1 MTKHHLINESIIF
14 DQLEDFDQAKENIE
28 AIIDWHVHYSFL
40 PNWEI
45 QKLFFAIDFDNKQLY
60 SQRKYVRKDYNN
72 HGFDNY
78 QYKIN
83 NKYDSE
89 RCRRNSYNSERDFD
103 KDYKSIKVDQLD
115 LVIPKAKNNYGF
127 ETSISDLKK
136 INDQQYQFNVNL
148 TRNGSSKSFEKI
160 INLKASNLNHD
171 LIKEWVDFD
180 CNFKLIK
187 CCYETNTS
195 HHSIC
200 DLIFKIHSNH
210 YFETTEIIIN
220 DSNAKV
226 SDYSNKDKLLTLVEQ
241 NSEIIFNG
249 NVSDKGFSILIDH
262 IKINDDKNLEFWFA
276 LSKFAKQGQ
285 WHRVIVKGF
294 SDKLSDE
301 AILDQFIKK
310 YQRDYLPNLDF
321 VANLTDKPKELL
333 ISSIFHAS
341 DLAKLD
347 ARPVI
352 SLDEY
357 YQKNLETKSFQF
369 YGKAINVK
377 IFNIL
382 ANSFN
387 DQNGSIKIMFNFSF
401 DDQPQINKNHP
412 ITFYIFNPKLKMA
425 DLEKEGAK

>member
-1 MTKHHLINESIIF
+1 MKKHNLINQSIII

-45 QKLFFAIDFDNKQLY
+45 QKLFFAIDFHNKQLY
-60 SQRKYVRKDYNN
+60 SSSYTNYRRVDNY
-72 HGFDNY
+72 GFDNY
-78 QYKIN
+78 QYQIN
-83 NKYDSE
+83 NKYDLE
-89 RCRRNSYNSERDFD
+89 RCRNNSYNSERDLD

-148 TRNGSSKSFEKI
+148 TRNSSSKSFEKI
-160 INLKASNLNHD
+160 INLKASNLNHN
-171 LIKEWVDFD
+171 LIKERVEFD
-180 CNFKLIK
+180 HNFKLIK
-187 CCYETNTS
+187 CCYEVNTS
-195 HHSIC
+195 RHSIC
-200 DLIFKIHSNH
+200 DSIFEIHSNH
-210 YFETTEIIIN
+210 YFEPTEISIN
-220 DSNAKV
+220 DLNAKV
-226 SDYSNKDKLLTLVEQ
+226 SDYLNKDKLSALIDQ
-241 NSEIIFNG
+241 NSEAIFNG

-262 IKINDDKNLEFWFA
+262 IKINDDKKLEFWFT

-294 SDKLSDE
+294 SDKLNDE

-357 YQKNLETKSFQF
+357 HQKNLETKSFQF
-369 YGKAINVK
+369 YGKQISVK

-382 ANSFN
+382 ADSFN

-401 DDQPQINKNHP
+401 NDQSQINKNHP

-425 DLEKEGAK
+425 DLKKEGAK